1 MSADQHRGGREPAGP
16 GTVPPGTVLPGPV
29 EQERAGHAREGRPAP
44 AGTEG
49 PALRRGLAVIAHD
62 GGTIVQGGTRRH
74 VFRGRTAREVLPVLL
89 PLLDGTRTRPRLCA
103 AVGLSAPQL
112 DAVLALLRR
121 RGLLEER
128 RGRRAERVASHVADF
143 VSRGVEWTGAHRDAD
158 ACLDALGR
166 TAALVYGP
174 AGTAG
179 VIAADLAESGVGHT
193 ATPPPPPPGPAP
205 ELAAAPA
212 SRGAARTLLVVVDEP
227 GQDGLLER
235 VAAQGA
241 AWDVPVLRVAVDRDR
256 VELGPVFLSGYTA
269 CVACCRA
276 GRAAAGWGEPR
287 SVDPDT
293 RDLLAGLACSEALAL
308 LGASSTTAPARTLR
322 AVSVP
327 DGGSERFF
335 VAPEPGCP
343 DCGTGPAAEDGAAV
357 AELYEWTVERPPP
370 PAVAPGDPPQDV
382 ATRWADLAG
391 DRPARSFVTR
401 PRCPLPAAGLPVPG
415 TFGAGAGQPAGD
427 PSGMAEIADV
437 LARVGG
443 FRDTDDPA
451 AGRWA
456 PSGGSLASVEL
467 YLLTREGQV
476 DLPGTVF
483 RYDDT
488 HHELIAVRPE
498 PVPLDRALRSTDLRA
513 EDVGHVLVMVAAHQR
528 LAAKYGGFAYRL
540 AQLDAGCATTQLS
553 AVLHSRGTPVDFASA
568 WGHDLAE
575 TLDLVPGDQYV
586 TAVAA
591 VGDPPRPPSANA
603 PREN

>member
-1 MSADQHRGGREPAGP
+1 MSVDHHRGGRPATGA
-16 GTVPPGTVLPGPV
+16 GTVLPGP
-29 EQERAGHAREGRPAP
+29 AGPGPAEHGGEGRPAP
-44 AGTEG
+44 AGAAG
-49 PALRRGLAVIAHD
+49 PALRRGLAVIAHE

-74 VFRGRTAREVLPVLL
+74 VFRGRTAREVLPALL

-128 RGRRAERVASHVADF
+128 RGWGAERVADHVADF
-143 VSRGVEWTGAHRDAD
+143 VSRGVEWTGAHRDAGGW
-158 ACLDALGR
+158 LDALGR
-166 TAALVYGP
+166 TCALVYGP

-193 ATPPPPPPGPAP
+193 GTPPPPGRAP
-205 ELAAAPA
+205 EQAPAAPA

-241 AWDVPVLRVAVDRDR
+241 AWDVPVLRVAVDGAR

-287 SVDPDT
+287 AVDPDT

-308 LGASSTTAPARTLR
+308 LGGSSTTAPARTLR

-327 DGGSERFF
+327 DGRSERFF

-343 DCGTGPAAEDGAAV
+343 ACGTGPAAEDGAAV

-370 PAVAPGDPPQDV
+370 PAVRPGDPPQDV
-382 ATRWADLAG
+382 AARWADLAG
-391 DRPARSFVTR
+391 DRPARSFLTR
-401 PRCPLPAAGLPVPG
+401 PRCPLPAARLPVPG
-415 TFGAGAGQPAGD
+415 TFGVRTARPAGD
-427 PSGMAEIADV
+427 PSGTAEIADV

-443 FRDTDDPA
+443 FRDIDDPA

-488 HHELIAVRPE
+488 RHELIAVRPE

-553 AVLHSRGTPVDFASA
+553 AVLHSRGASVDFASA
-568 WGHDLAE
+568 WGPDLAV

-591 VGDPPRPPSANA
+591 VGAPPRAPRAHA